1 MRGKAALGERLLFR
15 GHSNKSFSASPS
27 VFRTPEWAQ
36 AEDKMLKQLLARH
49 PNDFERDRTAL
60 EKMVRAQHYG
70 LPTRLLDVTRNPLV
84 ALYFACSSNK
94 QNETREATGEVI
106 VFSPSSKRQ
115 KYFDSDTISCLT
127 NLGFLSSEQRES
139 LQAHL
144 LKTYEEAFVAFPAD
158 KDEFQKRWADL
169 FNDAEKNENILR
181 LSQLVSQ
188 ERPGFHPK
196 INPRDLANVY
206 AVVPRIL
213 NKRIAAQDGEFLVYG
228 FDLSPEDHFF
238 VESIE
243 LQEVYISGSKKTQ
256 ILEELRAL
264 VISHENLFP
273 EISNSADFIKSSFA
287 KK

>member
-1 MRGKAALGERLLFR
+1 M
-15 GHSNKSFSASPS
+15 
-27 VFRTPEWAQ
+27 
-36 AEDKMLKQLLARH
+36 
-49 PNDFERDRTAL
+49 
-60 EKMVRAQHYG
+60 
-70 LPTRLLDVTRNPLV
+70 
-84 ALYFACSSNK
+84 
-94 QNETREATGEVI
+94 
-106 VFSPSSKRQ
+106 
-115 KYFDSDTISCLT
+115 
-127 NLGFLSSEQRES
+127 
-139 LQAHL
+139 
-144 LKTYEEAFVAFPAD
+144 
-158 KDEFQKRWADL
+158 